1 MTGIRTAAITLLL
14 HVVLFSAS
22 SFADVIYP
30 PGGPIG
36 PNQFASIGVFGDL
49 LNGNGARSVP
59 H

>member
-22 SFADVIYP
+22 SFADVTYP
-30 PGGPIG
+30 PGGSIG

-49 LNGNGARSVP
+49 LSGNGARSVP